1 MCTVHA
7 LPHSTR
13 RVFHHGWKSVVD
25 LYRSLGQ
32 QCNLQFGQPALREK
46 LTAAEASV
54 AQAEANVE
62 KYRNAARHWKM
73 QHDKLKAEASA

>member
-1 MCTVHA
+1 VA
-7 LPHSTR
+7 AQLAEAEARSSTIQEELKAKATEAEAATAAAAE
-13 RVFHHGWKSVVD
+13 VA
-25 LYRSLGQ
+25 
-32 QCNLQFGQPALREK
+32 ALREK

>member
-1 MCTVHA
+1 MLAEYNGGLTA
-7 LPHSTR
+7 
-13 RVFHHGWKSVVD
+13 VD
-25 LYRSLGQ
+25 TA
-32 QCNLQFGQPALREK
+32 ALREK

-54 AQAEANVE
+54 AAAEANVE

>member
-1 MCTVHA
+1 MT
-7 LPHSTR
+7 PP
-13 RVFHHGWKSVVD
+13 D
-25 LYRSLGQ
+25 LLARIL
-32 QCNLQFGQPALREK
+32 AE
-46 LTAAEASV
+46 AEASV